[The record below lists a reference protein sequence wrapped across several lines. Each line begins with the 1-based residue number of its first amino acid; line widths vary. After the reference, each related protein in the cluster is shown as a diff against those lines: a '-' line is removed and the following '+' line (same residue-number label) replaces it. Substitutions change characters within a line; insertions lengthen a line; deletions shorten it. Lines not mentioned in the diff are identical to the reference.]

1 LCTGNETT
9 VEDLVEAH
17 SRPRLTGN
25 ITEDMASGAT
35 DFVLRDWSDER
46 DGSDVRVESTAAMAG
61 GRKKGL
67 AHGVKGLIH
76 DLGEL
81 GSDVNIDPD
90 RARRTNAMAFGTM
103 PSLGHE
109 EPGLG
114 RYVSEATFAPSM
126 YGSDEGRKKA
136 HEVLANVTRMV
147 ASSSM
152 VDDDIQA
159 RGSQGWLL
167 V

>member
-1 LCTGNETT
+1 MCTGNETT

-81 GSDVNIDPD
+81 GEKSNVVDPD

-114 RYVSEATFAPSM
+114 R
-126 YGSDEGRKKA
+126 
-136 HEVLANVTRMV
+136 
-147 ASSSM
+147 
-152 VDDDIQA
+152 
-159 RGSQGWLL
+159 
-167 V
+167 